1 MAKKVLAGAALL
13 VLAAVVFAA
22 VALVRAHAGVR
33 RERVALPDAAAL
45 QRGANDTDR
54 PVRLSWINT
63 ASQPMPR
70 SGVLDPHL
78 DPRPNAAYVMSH
90 PAFVLEWADGRVLLV
105 DTGMNRQQARAFGR
119 PIEWLS
125 GGAAIQPHGSTA
137 EHLGD
142 ARSRVR
148 GVVFTHLHSDHTGG
162 ILDLCAGRDAALPVF
177 MTEAAATRPNYTTR
191 PGLDDVARSGCA
203 RIERLTDGAA
213 LAVAGF
219 PGVRV
224 IAAGGHTP
232 CSQIVVAD
240 VHGSDGDRRYVFT
253 GDIANNIDGIEGN
266 VPKPFLYSMLLVPED
281 GPRLYE
287 LRTYLHEMRERGATL
302 LVSHDQLQLEGS
314 GVPAW
319 R

>member
-1 MAKKVLAGAALL
+1 MLKRVLAGAALV
-13 VLAAVVFAA
+13 VLAAVIFAG
-22 VALVRAHAGVR
+22 VGLVRAHAGVR
-33 RERVALPDAAAL
+33 RERVPLPDPAAL
-45 QRGANDTDR
+45 LAGANDADR
-54 PVRLSWINT
+54 PVRLAWINT

-90 PAFVLEWADGRVLLV
+90 PAFVLEWADGRLLLV
-105 DTGMNRQQARAFGR
+105 DTGMNREQARAFGR

-125 GGAAIQPHGSTA
+125 GGKAIEPHGSTA

-142 ARSRVR
+142 ARSRLR
-148 GVVFTHLHSDHTGG
+148 GVVFTHLHADHTGG
-162 ILDLCAGRDAALPVF
+162 IVDLCAGRDTPLPVF

-191 PGLDDVARSGCA
+191 PGLDHIARSGCA
-203 RIERLTDGAA
+203 RIERLPDGTAF
-213 LAVAGF
+213 AVPGF
-219 PGVRV
+219 PGLRV

-240 VHGSDGDRRYVFT
+240 LHGVDGDRRYVFT

-266 VPKPFLYSMLLVPED
+266 VPKPFLYSLLMVPED

-287 LRTYLHEMRERGATL
+287 LRGYLHDMRERGATL

-314 GVPAW
+314 GIPAW

>member
-1 MAKKVLAGAALL
+1 MAKKVLAGAVLL

-33 RERVALPDAAAL
+33 RERIPLPDAAAL
-45 QRGANDTDR
+45 QAGAAEADR
-54 PVRLSWINT
+54 PVRVSWINT

-90 PAFVLEWADGRVLLV
+90 PAFVLEWADGRLLLV
-105 DTGMNRQQARAFGR
+105 DTGMNREQARAFGR
-119 PIEWLS
+119 PIEVLS
-125 GGAAIQPHGSTA
+125 GGKAIEPHGSTA
-137 EHLGD
+137 EHLGE

-148 GVVFTHLHSDHTGG
+148 GIVFTHLHSDHTGG
-162 ILDLCAGRDAALPVF
+162 ILDLCAGRAGPLPVF

-191 PGLDDVARSGCA
+191 PGLDYVARSGCA
-203 RIERLTDGAA
+203 RVDRLPDGAA
-213 LAVAGF
+213 LSVPGF

-224 IAAGGHTP
+224 VAAGGHTP

-240 VHGSDGDRRYVFT
+240 VHGADGDRRYVFT
-253 GDIANNIDGIEGN
+253 GDVANNIDGIEAN
-266 VPKPFLYSMLLVPED
+266 VPKPFLYSMVIVPED

-287 LRTYLHEMRERGATL
+287 LRGYLHEMRERGATL

-314 GVPAW
+314 GIPVW

>member
-1 MAKKVLAGAALL
+1 MVKRVVAGATLL
-13 VLAAVVFAA
+13 VLAAVVLAG
-22 VALVRAHAGVR
+22 VGLVRAHAGVR

-45 QRGANDTDR
+45 LAGANDADR
-54 PVRLSWINT
+54 PVRLAWINT

-213 LAVAGF
+213 LAVGGF

-232 CSQIVVAD
+232 CSQVVVAD
-240 VHGSDGDRRYVFT
+240 VHGADGDRRYVFT
-253 GDIANNIDGIEGN
+253 GDIANHIDGIEGN
-266 VPKPFLYSMLLVPED
+266 VPKPLLYSLLMVPED

-287 LRTYLHEMRERGATL
+287 LRGYLHDMRERGATL
-302 LVSHDQLQLEGS
+302 LVSHDQLQLEAS
-314 GVPAW
+314 GVPPW